1 MNVKRMCRLALL
13 VMILIS
19 SQSANILAYPDY
31 VGYVNDYAHLLSAPQ
46 ASSLNQELRDF
57 DNRTTIEVAVVTV
70 DSIGGESPQD
80 YAVNIANYWGV
91 GKRDKDNGIIF
102 LVAMDSHD
110 IWIEVGPGLASQFTN
125 RQVQQIVDNVII
137 PRFQAGQPD
146 QGIIEGVH
154 SIIRHFDSI
163 GATSTMPITEPSPS
177 TPITTPLPRA
187 DGNGSSNSIWS
198 LAAILV
204 IACLGGIF
212 GFRFYRQSKA
222 KKNET
227 RLVESRKLFDEM
239 VGKESAAIDALKELK
254 GNYAPSIWK
263 KVEES
268 FNAVDTDKLEL
279 GLLEAERVSK
289 QGWSSASKAQS
300 LIDEWENN
308 MESALKA
315 IDAVPEKLAEVKSA
329 QQKSATILAGLEAA
343 FLHADRETAGNDI
356 SIATRKD
363 LEKARQIYRD
373 SSSMAS
379 QPANTVDWIM
389 LLDQLTKLE
398 EAVEKVSKDA
408 ARDKGIAQR
417 IQGQDPDDMLAKMKQ
432 MLDDAEE
439 KLGKSDEAREDLDA
453 ARENYARARGYR
465 SGDLNA
471 IDLYIIMM
479 ALNNNVSQGY
489 RHQEVAVERARSRQT
504 ATAVHHTGFGRS
516 GSGSFGGGRMGGGS
530 RGGGKW

>member
-1 MNVKRMCRLALL
+1 
-13 VMILIS
+13 
-19 SQSANILAYPDY
+19 
-31 VGYVNDYAHLLSAPQ
+31 
-46 ASSLNQELRDF
+46 
-57 DNRTTIEVAVVTV
+57 
-70 DSIGGESPQD
+70 
-80 YAVNIANYWGV
+80 
-91 GKRDKDNGIIF
+91 
-102 LVAMDSHD
+102 MDSHD